1 MHLPVRRY
9 LALLSTYLKP
19 LRWRTL
25 LLALLLVVD
34 AALQLINPQILRY
47 FIDTALSGGA
57 ITLLLMAAL
66 LFIALALINQG
77 ITVAFNYLSE
87 YIAWTAT
94 NRLRT
99 DLVTHCLS
107 LDLSFHKSRTQGEM
121 IERIDGDVNALS
133 NFFSKFAINL
143 LLSVVLLLGILVMY
157 FTVSWL
163 VGVVMTIFS
172 IATFY
177 ILMLLRRRAIPLQI
191 ENRQMHATF
200 FGFLS
205 EYLTGTEDI
214 RANGATSYVM
224 QHFYRS
230 LQRWYPIFSKARI
243 TMSLTVIVVLFLF
256 VFANALVLGLGA
268 YLWSLHQATVG
279 TVYLLQ
285 AYTMLLSQPLRQIQ
299 QELQDLQRA
308 EASIKRVSELLETP
322 SRLSQGK
329 ELSMPQG
336 ALPVTFSQVSFGYS
350 DDTTILHNVSF
361 QIEAGKVLGVLGRT
375 GSGKTTIARLLF
387 RLYDPLEGDIRI
399 GNVPLRDAKLQELR
413 QRIGMVTQDVQLFQ
427 ASVYDNLTFFNRA
440 IPDSRIL
447 DAIQQVGLKTWYQ
460 TLPYG
465 LASQLEGGGQGLSAG
480 EAQLLAFTR
489 VLLTDPGL
497 VILDEASSRLDPVT
511 EMLLERATH
520 KLFEG
525 RTGLVIAHRLATIQR
540 VDNILIIEDGRV
552 VEYGERAELA
562 NNPHSHFTHLLQTS
576 LEEVKL

>member
-1 MHLPVRRY
+1 M
-9 LALLSTYLKP
+9 
-19 LRWRTL
+19 
-25 LLALLLVVD
+25 LLAILLIVD
-34 AALQLINPQILRY
+34 AVLQLINPQILRY

-57 ITLLLMAAL
+57 VTFLLMASL
-66 LFIALALINQG
+66 FFIALALINQVVS
-77 ITVAFNYLSE
+77 VALNYLSE

-107 LDLSFHKSRTQGEM
+107 LDLGFHKQRTQGEM
-121 IERIDGDVNALS
+121 IERIDGDVDALS

-143 LLSVVLLLGILVMY
+143 LLSAVLLLGILVMY
-157 FTVSWL
+157 FTVSRL
-163 VGVVMTIFS
+163 VGIVMTAFS

-177 ILMLLRRRAIPLQI
+177 ILMLLRRHAIPFQI
-191 ENRQMHATF
+191 EQRQMSATF

-214 RANGATSYVM
+214 RANGASGYVM
-224 QHFYRS
+224 QQFYRA
-230 LQRWYPIFSKARI
+230 LRHWYPIFSKARI
-243 TMSLTVIVVLFLF
+243 TMSLAGIITLFLF
-256 VFANALVLGLGA
+256 IVANALVLGLGA
-268 YLWSLHQATVG
+268 YLWNLHQITIG

-322 SRLSQGK
+322 SRLLQSK
-329 ELSMPQG
+329 ELAIPQD
-336 ALPVTFSQVSFGYS
+336 ALPVTFQQVSFGYS
-350 DDTTILHNVSF
+350 DDTAVLHNVSF
-361 QIEAGKVLGVLGRT
+361 QIEPGKVLGVLGRT
-375 GSGKTTIARLLF
+375 GSGKTTLARLLF
-387 RLYDPLEGDIRI
+387 RLYDPLEGAIRI
-399 GNVPLRDAKLQELR
+399 GGVPLRDAKLQELR

-427 ASVYDNLTFFNRA
+427 ASVRDNLTFFNRS
-440 IPDSRIL
+440 IPDSHIL
-447 DAIQQVGLKTWYQ
+447 DAIQQVGLTTWYQ
-460 TLPYG
+460 TLPDG

-489 VLLTDPGL
+489 VLLTHPGL

-511 EMLLERATH
+511 EMLLERATS

-540 VDNILIIEDGRV
+540 ADDILLIEDGRV
-552 VEYGERAELA
+552 VEYGKRTELA
-562 NNPHSHFTHLLQTS
+562 SNPHSHFTHLLQTS
-576 LEEVKL
+576 LEEMKR